1 MERSWERA
9 RSFVTLTPDELA
21 VCIHTAFPEA
31 RLVGAERL
39 TGGLR
44 NSNYR
49 LSLAGA
55 PSPVVL
61 RLYVADRDACGR
73 EAAVL
78 QAVADRVPAPRVWH
92 FEPASEPPFAL
103 LEWLEGEPLDR
114 VLDECDGPTAVELAA
129 ACGAALAAIHAIHFP
144 APGFLG
150 PDLRTVNPMA
160 DWASAVSSALAGV
173 VEQRLGPDLAMRV
186 RRAVESEG
194 PAIEPVWS
202 QAVLVHGD
210 YKPWNLLGQ
219 IDRGSGVADS
229 RLLTGIVDW
238 EFACA
243 GCRLIDFATFLRDEA
258 SRPAGYGDA
267 FVSAYATAGGTLP
280 AEWRRL
286 TRLVDVLNLLQMLT
300 WVDEAAATRLRDLVS
315 ASLPDAT
322 AP

>member
-9 RSFVTLTPDELA
+9 HSFVTLTPDELA
-21 VCIHTAFPEA
+21 VRIHTAFPEA

-103 LEWLEGEPLDR
+103 LECLEGEPLDR
-114 VLDECDGPTAVELAA
+114 VLGECDSATAVSLAA
-129 ACGAALAAIHAIHFP
+129 ACGAALAAIHEVRFP
-144 APGFLG
+144 SAGFLG
-150 PDLRTVNPMA
+150 SELRVVDPMP

-173 VEQRLGPDLAMRV
+173 VERRLGPELAMRV

-210 YKPWNLLGQ
+210 YKPWNLLGRV
-219 IDRGSGVADS
+219 DRGSGAADS
-229 RLLTGIVDW
+229 RLTGIVDW

-267 FVSAYATAGGTLP
+267 FVAAYVAAGGTLP

-286 TRLVDVLNLLQMLT
+286 TRLVDVLNLLQMLA

-322 AP
+322 AS